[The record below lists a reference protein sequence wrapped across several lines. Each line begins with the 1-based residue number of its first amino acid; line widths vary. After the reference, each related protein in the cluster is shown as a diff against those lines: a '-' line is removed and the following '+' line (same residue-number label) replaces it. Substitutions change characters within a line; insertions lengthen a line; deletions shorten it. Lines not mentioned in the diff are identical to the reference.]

1 MELIGGHPS
10 FLLDGAH
17 NVAGARALRAHLH
30 EFGSRPLTI
39 IFGSMTDKRIEEIAQ
54 TLFPLAD
61 QLILTPV
68 ENPRSASIER
78 LNGVAKQFARGEA
91 TTVSTS
97 LEAVNLSIEST
108 PTSGMICVTGSLYL
122 IGETRQL
129 IIERQERI
137 VA

>member
-1 MELIGGHPS
+1 
-10 FLLDGAH
+10 
-17 NVAGARALRAHLH
+17 VAGARALRAYLD
-30 EFGSRPLTI
+30 EFGSRLLTI

-78 LNGVAKQFARGEA
+78 LNGVAKQFARGDP
-91 TTVSTS
+91 TTVSSS
-97 LEAVNLSIEST
+97 LEAVNLAIEST